1 MSDRKYRQRG
11 YQDDDRDRRPPRDEA
26 TRGGTDADGFRPA
39 QRPERPP
46 GAPAGARRISS
57 EGAKNP
63 NMPGFR
69 QVARCARCGTLV
81 EAQIFSRSKCPKCQQ
96 DLRSCVQCVNFDPG
110 ARFECAQPIAA
121 RISPKDLANECQL
134 YSARTS
140 WERETSSAQSQKPS
154 EPSGAKKA
162 FDDLFKF

>member
-1 MSDRKYRQRG
+1 MSDRKYKQRG
-11 YQDDDRDRRPPRDEA
+11 YQDDDRDRRPPRSD
-26 TRGGTDADGFRPA
+26 GGEDFGPPGGG
-39 QRPERPP
+39 RPERPP

-69 QVARCARCGTLV
+69 QVARCSRCGAFV
-81 EAQIFSRSKCPKCQQ
+81 DAQIFSRSKCPKCQQ
-96 DLRSCVQCVNFDPG
+96 DLRSCAQCVYFDPG
-110 ARFECAQPIAA
+110 ARFECSQTIAA
-121 RISPKDLANECQL
+121 RISPKDAANECTL
-134 YSARTS
+134 FAARTS
-140 WERETSSAQSQKPS
+140 WERETSSAQAQKPS

>member
-11 YQDDDRDRRPPRDEA
+11 YQDDDRDRRSPRDDSM
-26 TRGGTDADGFRPA
+26 RRPRDVDGARPA
-39 QRPERPP
+39 ARPERVP

-81 EAQIFSRSKCPKCQQ
+81 DGQIFSRSKCPKCQQ

-110 ARFECAQPIAA
+110 ARFECAQVITA
-121 RISPKDLANECQL
+121 RISPKDAANECSF

>member
-1 MSDRKYRQRG
+1 MSERKYRQRG
-11 YQDDDRDRRPPRDEA
+11 YQDDDRERRPPRQPGD
-26 TRGGTDADGFRPA
+26 TPGK

-69 QVARCARCGTLV
+69 EVARCSRCGSLV
-81 EAQIFSRSKCPKCQQ
+81 EAQTFSRSKCPKCSQ
-96 DLRSCVQCVNFDPG
+96 DLRSCAQCVHFDPG
-110 ARFECAQPIAA
+110 ARFECTQPIPA
-121 RISPKDLANECQL
+121 RISPKDVANDCTF
-134 YSARTS
+134 YTPRTT
-140 WERETSSAQSQKPS
+140 WERETSSAQSNKPS

>member
-11 YQDDDRDRRPPRDEA
+11 YQDDDRDRRPTHGGQERDDSA
-26 TRGGTDADGFRPA
+26 PPGAG
-39 QRPERPP
+39 QRPERAP

-69 QVARCARCGTLV
+69 QVARCARCGTV
-81 EAQIFSRSKCPKCQQ
+81 VDGEIFSRSKCPKCQQ
-96 DLRSCVQCVNFDPG
+96 DLRSCVQCVNFDPS
-110 ARFECAQPIAA
+110 ARFECAQTISA
-121 RISPKDLANECQL
+121 RISPKDAANECTL
-134 YSARTS
+134 YSARIS
-140 WERETSSAQSQKPS
+140 WERETSSAQAQRPS

-162 FDDLFKF
+162 FDDLFKL